1 MNFLAHLYL
10 SCDNEDLLIGNFIA
24 DFIRNKDVPNFSPEI
39 QKGIVLH
46 RQIDTF
52 TDAHPMVKQG
62 THRLQKAHH
71 KYSPVIV
78 DVFYD
83 YLLANNW
90 KRYSGESLDDFC
102 KGVYQI
108 LERRMLDLPEKLQKR
123 LPTMIE
129 HQWLQAYKTEEGMR
143 YTFKRLAERLSRPEY
158 LENVMDNLLENVDEF
173 TEEFNSFFPE
183 VITYVN
189 ENCLCD

>member
-10 SCDNEDLLIGNFIA
+10 SCDNEDLMIGNFIA
-24 DFIRNKDVPNFSPEI
+24 DFIRNKEVKNYSPEI

-46 RQIDTF
+46 RQIDTY
-52 TDAHPMVKQG
+52 TDVHPLVKKG
-62 THRLQKAHH
+62 THRLQQYHH

-90 KRYSGESLDDFC
+90 EKYSGESLDEFC
-102 KGVYQI
+102 ESVYKI
-108 LERRMLDLPEKLQKR
+108 LENRIGDLPDKLQRR

-129 HQWLQAYKTEEGMR
+129 HQWLQAYKTEAGMR
-143 YTFKRLAERLSRPEY
+143 YTFKRLSERLSKPEY
-158 LENVMDNLLENVDEF
+158 LDGVVDNLLESEEEF
-173 TEEFNSFFPE
+173 HKEFNSFFPQ
-183 VITYVN
+183 VINYVN
-189 ENCLCD
+189 DNCKCD

>member
-24 DFIRNKDVPNFSPEI
+24 DFIRNKEVKDYSEGI

-46 RQIDTF
+46 RQIDSY
-52 TDAHPMVKQG
+52 TDTHPIVKQG
-62 THRLQKAHH
+62 THRLQKDHH
-71 KYSPVIV
+71 KYAPVII

-90 KRYSGESLDDFC
+90 ERYSGETLDEFC
-102 KGVYQI
+102 QTVYQI
-108 LERRMLDLPEKLQKR
+108 LEKRLDDLPEKLQKR
-123 LPTMIE
+123 VPVMIK

-158 LENVMDNLLENVDEF
+158 LDGVVDNLLQDEKVLE
-173 TEEFNSFFPE
+173 EEFNLFFPK
-183 VITYVN
+183 VINYVN
-189 ENCLCD
+189 ENCKCD

>member
-10 SCDNEDLLIGNFIA
+10 SCDNEDLMIGNFIA
-24 DFIRNKDVPNFSPEI
+24 DFIRNKEVKNYSPEI

-46 RQIDTF
+46 RQIDTY
-52 TDAHPMVKQG
+52 TDVHPMVKKG
-62 THRLQKAHH
+62 THRLQKFHH

-90 KRYSGESLDDFC
+90 ENYSGESLDEFC
-102 KGVYQI
+102 NSVYQI
-108 LERRMLDLPEKLQKR
+108 LESRIGDLPEKLQHR

-129 HQWLQAYKTEEGMR
+129 HKWLQAYKTEEGMR
-143 YTFKRLAERLSRPEY
+143 YTFKRLSERLSKPEY
-158 LENVMDNLLENVDEF
+158 LDGVVDNLLESEEEF
-173 TEEFNSFFPE
+173 HQEFNSFFPE
-183 VITYVN
+183 VINYVN
-189 ENCLCD
+189 ENCKCD